1 MKERELACL
10 AFTRQGAAL
19 AERIRAALGGTAD
32 CARDLP
38 DFSLSRWTEEGFQ
51 ADRALVYV
59 GAVGI
64 AVRAVAPFLGSKLTD
79 PPVVALDEGG
89 RFVVPLVSGHLGGAN
104 ELAREIARLCGGTA
118 VITTATD
125 LNGLFAVDLWAKR
138 QGLTL
143 CQPERIKTV
152 SGRLLAGETIR
163 VRSRWPVAGTPP
175 EGVELASCDE
185 DVTVD
190 VRPGAGLCLAPP
202 VLTLGVGCRRGTR
215 RETLEEQFARFCVQ
229 RSILPQAV
237 CAAASID
244 RKREEAGLLAFCET
258 HGWRT
263 RFYTAAEL
271 EDAPGT
277 FTPSDFV
284 RRTVGVDNVCERA
297 AALAGGGLL
306 ERKYAQGGVT
316 FALSLGEVQLDWSW

>member
-89 RFVVPLVSGHLGGAN
+89 RFVIPLVSGHLGGAN
-104 ELAREIARLCGGTA
+104 ELARAIARICGGTA

-125 LNGLFAVDLWAKR
+125 LHGLFAVDLWAKR

-143 CQPERIKTV
+143 CRPEGVKVI
-152 SGRLLAGETIR
+152 SGKLLAGERIR
-163 VRSRWPVAGTPP
+163 ISSRWPIDGLPP
-175 EGVELASCDE
+175 AGVEQVPCDG

-190 VRPGAGLCLAPP
+190 VRPGAGLCLAPAA
-202 VLTLGVGCRRGTR
+202 LTLGVGCRRGTTP
-215 RETLEEQFARFCVQ
+215 ETLERVFARLCEA
-229 RSILPQAV
+229 RRILPEAV
-237 CAAASID
+237 AAAASID
-244 RKREEAGLLAFCET
+244 RKREEAGLLTFCGR
-258 HGWRT
+258 HGWDVS
-263 RFYTAAEL
+263 FYTAEQLAA
-271 EDAPGT
+271 APGT

-284 RRTVGVDNVCERA
+284 RRTVGVDNVCERS
-297 AALAGGGLL
+297 AALAGGRLL
-306 ERKYAQGGVT
+306 ERKYAEEGVT
-316 FALSLGEVQLDWSW
+316 FALSLGEVKLDWSW